1 MLRRKGQE
9 TRRHILMESRR
20 LFTLRGFQNTSIQ
33 QIIAATSVKKGNLY
47 YHFRSKEELGLAVLR
62 DARDE
67 FFVVLDGSMRGQG
80 GVQRIINSCK
90 GIMFLMQKNDFVG
103 GCLFGNTALEMSD
116 SSSRFGEIIREV
128 FTAWC
133 DRIEQELRS
142 AAELEQYHNPL
153 ALDVLATAVVATLE
167 GGIMLSRVYRDKRRM
182 ESCIQ
187 AIQGILLLTGT
198 LEGDA

>member
-9 TRRHILMESRR
+9 TRRHILKESRR

-67 FFVVLDGSMRGQG
+67 FFVILDGSMRGQG
-80 GVQRIINSCK
+80 GVQRILNSCK
-90 GIMFLMQKNDFVG
+90 GIMFLMQENDFVG

-128 FTAWC
+128 FTTWC
-133 DRIEQELRS
+133 NRIEQELCR
-142 AAELEQYHNPL
+142 AVELEQYHNLL

-198 LEGDA
+198 IEGDA